1 MRENYQKSQTE
12 ATILVLRVNRIL
24 EEIQVLR
31 RELERIYAMT
41 NDMSH
46 PELLQTSKALDLLL
60 VQYLEAERQ
69 ANLLSQDDPD
79 AEFSS

>member
-1 MRENYQKSQTE
+1 M
-12 ATILVLRVNRIL
+12 LRLNRIL

-46 PELLQTSKALDLLL
+46 PDLLQTSRELDLLL
-60 VQYLEAERQ
+60 VQYLESERQ

-79 AEFSS
+79 AECSS

>member
-1 MRENYQKSQTE
+1 M
-12 ATILVLRVNRIL
+12 LRLNRIL
-24 EEIQVLR
+24 EEIQFLR

-46 PELLQTSKALDLLL
+46 PDLLQTSRELDLLL
-60 VQYLEAERQ
+60 VQYLESERQ

-79 AEFSS
+79 AECSS